1 MPEKITTILK
11 QFEAQGSFSARKT
24 TDAED
29 LHIEID
35 SIGPLRFPLKPGEVK
50 RMIKIAKPA
59 TFGWRDK
66 TCMDSEVRNVWK
78 IPKSRVKI
86 DKRRWNK
93 TFNPT
98 MDRLKT
104 GLGLPEQSS
113 LRAEPHE
120 MLIYA
125 PGQFF
130 RPHQDS
136 EKCDGMVATLV
147 VVLPSPHRG
156 GALIIDHQ
164 GEKKRYQSSR
174 AAADK
179 LSFFAFYADCQ
190 HEVRPVTGG
199 YRVALIYNLILKE
212 GADRITSP
220 SATRTRQLLTEALG
234 SYFTASPKEEE
245 RRGGVNKLVYLLDYQ
260 YTPKGLSWKALKD
273 IDRLRASAL
282 SEAAAIL
289 DLEIYLAL
297 ADIREMWDCEIDEP
311 GWGYGS
317 RRRHWEYYEDE
328 ELEED
333 GDDEADVELLE
344 LIDDSTI
351 IKHWRDAAGKP
362 AGLPEW
368 SVYSREICWTKATDE
383 FSPFE
388 SEYEGFMGNWGNTM
402 ERWYHRTAIILWRR
416 EDRYIALLEIAPETI
431 IGELLQMAEK
441 KKTLQQAQE
450 LTRHLLPDWSNSNHS
465 RKVSSSFSPIL
476 RLALRLDE
484 QYLARELLYP
494 LSSAILSPK
503 TIPAMVRLQTAYGS
517 PWLIDVMRRWLAPPA
532 YEKWGNPIDKLAQII
547 KRWVTHTPAKEDE
560 LTHWLMTRQLGVLK
574 QKHHDQAQSSSPVNH
589 LNNASTRIAE
599 ITELLSA
606 AFLSSDDGV
615 FHETIDHLISDEKD
629 YLMFDLIEIGR
640 FIKQQ
645 SYKREVTEAQSSR
658 LLDFVRSKV
667 TRALD
672 SPPRTAGDWSIT
684 ETVSCGCADC
694 KVLTAFL
701 QSSGEEHK
709 VWPLAKGRRMHIHQ
723 AIEAMGVP
731 VTHKTERRGS
741 PYNLHLT
748 KTKQLFLQD
757 RKRRGRL
764 KEAKDDLAEG
774 R

>member
-11 QFEAQGSFSARKT
+11 QFEAQGSFSARQT

-50 RMIKIAKPA
+50 RMIKTAKPA

-66 TCMDSEVRNVWK
+66 TCMDSKVRNVWK

-93 TFNPT
+93 TFNPS

-113 LRAEPHE
+113 LQAELHE

-136 EKCDGMVATLV
+136 EKCDCMVATLV

-156 GALIIDHQ
+156 GTLIIDHQ

-220 SATRTRQLLTEALG
+220 SATRTQQLLTEALG

-245 RRGGVNKLVYLLDYQ
+245 HRGGVNKLVYLLDYQ
-260 YTPKGLSWKALKD
+260 YTPKGLSWKGLKN

-289 DLEIYLAL
+289 DLEIYLTL

-362 AGLPEW
+362 VGLPEW
-368 SVYSREICWTKATDE
+368 SVYGREICWTKATNE

-402 ERWYHRTAIILWRR
+402 EHWYHRTAIILWRR
-416 EDRYIALLEIAPETI
+416 EDRYIALLEIAPETM
-431 IGELLQMAEK
+431 IGELLQMAGK
-441 KKTLQQAQE
+441 KKTLQEAQAI
-450 LTRHLLPDWSNSNHS
+450 TRHLLPDW
-465 RKVSSSFSPIL
+465 
-476 RLALRLDE
+476 
-484 QYLARELLYP
+484 
-494 LSSAILSPK
+494 
-503 TIPAMVRLQTAYGS
+503 
-517 PWLIDVMRRWLAPPA
+517 
-532 YEKWGNPIDKLAQII
+532 
-547 KRWVTHTPAKEDE
+547 
-560 LTHWLMTRQLGVLK
+560 
-574 QKHHDQAQSSSPVNH
+574 
-589 LNNASTRIAE
+589 
-599 ITELLSA
+599 
-606 AFLSSDDGV
+606 
-615 FHETIDHLISDEKD
+615 
-629 YLMFDLIEIGR
+629 
-640 FIKQQ
+640 
-645 SYKREVTEAQSSR
+645 
-658 LLDFVRSKV
+658 
-667 TRALD
+667 
-672 SPPRTAGDWSIT
+672 
-684 ETVSCGCADC
+684 
-694 KVLTAFL
+694 
-701 QSSGEEHK
+701 
-709 VWPLAKGRRMHIHQ
+709 
-723 AIEAMGVP
+723 
-731 VTHKTERRGS
+731 
-741 PYNLHLT
+741 
-748 KTKQLFLQD
+748 
-757 RKRRGRL
+757 
-764 KEAKDDLAEG
+764 
-774 R
+774 